1 MVAPA
6 AAVPHKT
13 SGGLPQRVN
22 MPLELYMHPQPL
34 SLDHLGEQERG
45 GGHRGVGPQAELIG
59 EDAEGWGMMGAARTW
74 SPEAASKHKSCYTL
88 GPGH

>member
-1 MVAPA
+1 
-6 AAVPHKT
+6 
-13 SGGLPQRVN
+13 

-74 SPEAASKHKSCYTL
+74 APEAASKHKSCYTL